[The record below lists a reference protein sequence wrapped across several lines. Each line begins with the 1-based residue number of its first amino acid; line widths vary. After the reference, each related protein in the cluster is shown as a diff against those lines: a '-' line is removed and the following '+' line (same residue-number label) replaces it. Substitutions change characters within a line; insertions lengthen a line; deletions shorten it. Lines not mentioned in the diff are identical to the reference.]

1 MWAYCRFGI
10 GKNGVLPEI
19 VVVDDNPGRNA
30 RMAQFI
36 RTDASAATATDD
48 YDHFDSLVDE
58 AWTWLRP
65 PLVQLVRR
73 LCAEPLTP
81 QRFWEFEISLFILL
95 RGFGRQ
101 LLELLLNGLEGD
113 GTSLPRNV
121 TYRGQGYRRLN
132 KKTRNRHVATLF
144 GTISLL
150 RFPYRFWHEFVPE
163 PCIFPLE
170 MQLGL
175 VEHATPALA
184 DYIGRRMAE
193 AGATQNRVLQ
203 QLKEEHGVSMG
214 VGRLRDLVAAISA
227 AMSEHRQETQVE
239 ALLAALKTAAASRGN
254 RKPVLAVGRDGITLC
269 EYQHRFWEVATTATV
284 TVFDRAGKRLTTVFL
299 AWSPELGQ
307 TTMSQM
313 LTDLLTDVLKQWEG
327 PLPTLA
333 YVADAGDNESGYFK
347 DTLARML
354 HPRTGERLCWE
365 RVVDFYHAAE
375 RVWTMAEALFGK
387 DTPQY
392 HQWAK
397 RMLSILKNKPRGAK
411 RVLHSAAAY
420 AARMK
425 MSKTQRQSFRRACN
439 YIRTRTPWMRYRDYK
454 QRHIPLGSG
463 ITEAAC
469 KTVFTQRL
477 KLSGMRWKR
486 SGCQRILMLRTILL
500 SGTWEPTYMKTLETR
515 TSSLPRPY
523 ERDASNSYHKA
534 A

>member
-1 MWAYCRFGI
+1 MLAYWRFGI

-19 VVVDDNPGRNA
+19 VVIDDNPGRNA

-48 YDHFDSLVDE
+48 PIESLVDE

-65 PLVQLVRR
+65 QLVQLVRC
-73 LCAEPLTP
+73 LSGEPLTP
-81 QRFWEFEISLFILL
+81 QRFLRIELSLFILL
-95 RGFGRQ
+95 RGFGRF
-101 LLELLLNGLEGD
+101 LLERLLNGLEGD
-113 GTSLPRNV
+113 GTSLPHDV
-121 TYRGQGYRRLN
+121 TYGGQGYRRLN
-132 KKTRNRHVATLF
+132 KKTRNAHVATLF
-144 GTISLL
+144 GTISLW

-163 PCIFPLE
+163 SCIFPLE

-175 VEHATPALA
+175 VESVTPALA
-184 DYIGRRMAE
+184 DYLARRMAE

-203 QLKEEHGVSMG
+203 QLQEEHGVSMG
-214 VGRLRDLVAAISA
+214 VGRLRDLVAALSA
-227 AMSEHRQETQVE
+227 GMSEHRQETQVE
-239 ALLAALKTAAASRGN
+239 ALLAALKTADTSRGN

-269 EYQHRFWEVATTATV
+269 DYQYRFWEVATTATV
-284 TVFDRAGKRLTTVFL
+284 TVFDRAGKRITTVFL

-307 TTMSQM
+307 ATMSQM
-313 LTDLLTDVLKQWEG
+313 LTDLLNEVLKQWEG

-347 DTLARML
+347 DTLARMV

-387 DTPQY
+387 DTPKY
-392 HQWAK
+392 YQWAR

-420 AARMK
+420 AARLK
-425 MSKTQRQSFRRACN
+425 MSKTRRQSFRRAYN
-439 YIRTRTPWMRYRDYK
+439 YLRTRTRWMRYRDYK
-454 QRHIPLGSG
+454 QRHIPIGSG

-469 KTVFTQRL
+469 KTIFTQRL

-486 SGCQRILMLRTILL
+486 SGCQRILTLRTILL
-500 SGTWEPTYMKTLETR
+500 SGTWQPTYMKTLETR

-523 ERDASNSYHKA
+523 ARHACSSYQEA